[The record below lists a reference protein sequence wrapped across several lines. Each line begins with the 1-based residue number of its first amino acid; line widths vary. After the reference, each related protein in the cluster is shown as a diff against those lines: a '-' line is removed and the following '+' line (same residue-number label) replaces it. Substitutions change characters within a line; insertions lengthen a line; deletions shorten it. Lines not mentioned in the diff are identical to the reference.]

1 MRKVVCVSYM
11 QEYKTEAFLTSER
24 GFLVKEK
31 KGKTDEESV
40 AERIQYT
47 RQTDGWS
54 ACPLGSKWYEA

>member
-1 MRKVVCVSYM
+1 M
-11 QEYKTEAFLTSER
+11 QEYNTEAFLISER

-47 RQTDGWS
+47 RTTHGRS
-54 ACPLGSKWYEA
+54 